1 MFTSENQYEAALL
14 SVLHRRGFK
23 FDQLTYVTCI
33 YTVFAMFW
41 LMAAYNGNNNNI
53 TSCIRDQFV
62 ISVNTGYRSQVVK
75 FKPPYGV
82 VQIIKL
88 LHIDFQI

>member
-1 MFTSENQYEAALL
+1 MKQLYYLYYT
-14 SVLHRRGFK
+14 VGGFK
-23 FDQLTYVTCI
+23 FDQLTSVTCI
-33 YTVFAMFW
+33 HTDYKRPEVTMFW

-82 VQIIKL
+82 VQTMKL
-88 LHIDFQI
+88 LHFDFQV